1 MITGC
6 YHTSFTVSS
15 LERSLAFYRDVLGMK
30 LRGVQGGTQQYLRD
44 IVGMP
49 DANVKIAF
57 LEIPGS
63 DHTLEL
69 IEYVAPRGMPANVT
83 TCNPGSAHVCF
94 KTDDLMRTYE
104 QWKAQGVKFRSEPV
118 RITAGVNEGG
128 CAVYFT
134 DPDGITLELFQPRPV
149 S

>member
-6 YHTSFTVSS
+6 YHTSFTVSN
-15 LERSLAFYRDVLGMK
+15 LERSVAFYRDVLGLK
-30 LRGVQGGTQQYLRD
+30 LRGVQGGSHDYLRT
-44 IVGMP
+44 IVGYP
-49 DANVKIAF
+49 EANLKMAF

-63 DHTLEL
+63 GHVLEL
-69 IEYVAPRGMPANVT
+69 IEYVAPRGLPASVA

-94 KTDDLMRTYE
+94 RTDDLLRTYE
-104 QWKAQGVKFRSEPV
+104 EWRAKGVKFRSEPV

-128 CAVYFT
+128 YAVYFS
-134 DPDGITLELFQPRPV
+134 DPDGITLELFQPRP